1 MADTKQQWYKDAKY
15 GLFIHW
21 GLYSILAGEWKDPKT
36 GEVTKTDRIA
46 EWIENNLNI
55 DKEDYR
61 KLKDEFHPDKFDADM
76 FVKRAKEQWGVKYI
90 VLTSKHHEG
99 FAMYDS
105 KVSDFNV
112 VKAAGRDILRE
123 LSDACKKYD
132 MTMGIYYSQAQDWDD
147 DNAYKK
153 DYEDKNEWK
162 PEFRTYFDEKCKP
175 QLKELLENY
184 DNISLIWFDTPMGM
198 TADEAQELRDWVK
211 GIKPDCIISGR
222 IGHQK
227 GDYMTTGDNFI
238 PRLPYDGD
246 WEVPATVN
254 DTWGYNK
261 YDTNWKNPD
270 DILNLLLK
278 IVGRGGNYLLNVGP
292 MADGTVPEACVE
304 VMNEVGKYVTENA
317 EAIYGTKNVGIYP
330 YEIPSIEFTKR
341 PHKLYVHVLAPRYRV
356 ELLNIGNGIP
366 WSAYQLCLYY
376 NKDYLDQVGVDV
388 PESWDDLVDACAKLK
403 DAGIQPFNYSDKDN
417 YHFEH
422 LMSALALKAYGT
434 SIADDLASDKEAY
447 NGEKMVAIYQK
458 MKDMIDAG
466 YWGDGILSTDFNTER
481 NMFEAG
487 KAAFTVDGTWN
498 CGNFQNDSDT
508 TLFDAQKIGVTR
520 IPYIDEANKTVEMG
534 GGSDTYYITT
544 LNKSDEEIAATV
556 KFIKY
561 LTSVDSINEMCKS
574 SPTTYAEKVTIDTG
588 NYLLDDVNAIMAEN
602 TESKLEI
609 PTYDSNTAAMDTIRN
624 SLQALATGAS
634 AQEVGDDIVD
644 KMSAYE

>member
-270 DILNLLLK
+270 DILNVGPDAKGKFPKESSAILAEIGRWMDKNHDSIYGCVPAENIPKPDYGRITRNGNKYYVHIYENTLGPLPLLGFDKDK
-278 IVGRGGNYLLNVGP
+278 IVKVRALDDGHEVPISNAWMHSDYPDIAFVDLGP
-292 MADGTVPEACVE
+292 DPVLPDPVD
-304 VMNEVGKYVTENA
+304 YVLE
-317 EAIYGTKNVGIYP
+317 
-330 YEIPSIEFTKR
+330 
-341 PHKLYVHVLAPRYRV
+341 
-356 ELLNIGNGIP
+356 
-366 WSAYQLCLYY
+366 
-376 NKDYLDQVGVDV
+376 
-388 PESWDDLVDACAKLK
+388 
-403 DAGIQPFNYSDKDN
+403 
-417 YHFEH
+417 
-422 LMSALALKAYGT
+422 
-434 SIADDLASDKEAY
+434 
-447 NGEKMVAIYQK
+447 
-458 MKDMIDAG
+458 
-466 YWGDGILSTDFNTER
+466 
-481 NMFEAG
+481 
-487 KAAFTVDGTWN
+487 
-498 CGNFQNDSDT
+498 
-508 TLFDAQKIGVTR
+508 
-520 IPYIDEANKTVEMG
+520 VEM
-534 GGSDTYYITT
+534 
-544 LNKSDEEIAATV
+544 
-556 KFIKY
+556 
-561 LTSVDSINEMCKS
+561 
-574 SPTTYAEKVTIDTG
+574 AE
-588 NYLLDDVNAIMAEN
+588 
-602 TESKLEI
+602 
-609 PTYDSNTAAMDTIRN
+609 
-624 SLQALATGAS
+624 
-634 AQEVGDDIVD
+634 
-644 KMSAYE
+644 

>member
-1 MADTKQQWYKDAKY
+1 MKKRMKKVAT
-15 GLFIHW
+15 LC
-21 GLYSILAGEWKDPKT
+21 LAGVTAMSTVGVTGSAVFAKGDTNYDVDNMDFENVELRVAFRFNNGSDTDGQAKWYYKALDEFNKENEGKIHVTDESISTESDYEEKLTTDFASGNVPNAFLQYGGSRTREYVDAGYILDLTPYFEQYPEWKEGVQDFAWET
-36 GEVTKTDRIA
+36 TQFDG
-46 EWIENNLNI
+46 IE
-55 DKEDYR
+55 
-61 KLKDEFHPDKFDADM
+61 
-76 FVKRAKEQWGVKYI
+76 G
-90 VLTSKHHEG
+90 
-99 FAMYDS
+99 
-105 KVSDFNV
+105 
-112 VKAAGRDILRE
+112 
-123 LSDACKKYD
+123 
-132 MTMGIYYSQAQDWDD
+132 
-147 DNAYKK
+147 
-153 DYEDKNEWK
+153 
-162 PEFRTYFDEKCKP
+162 TY
-175 QLKELLENY
+175 
-184 DNISLIWFDTPMGM
+184 
-198 TADEAQELRDWVK
+198 
-211 GIKPDCIISGR
+211 
-222 IGHQK
+222 
-227 GDYMTTGDNFI
+227 
-238 PRLPYDGD
+238 
-246 WEVPATVN
+246 
-254 DTWGYNK
+254 
-261 YDTNWKNPD
+261 
-270 DILNLLLK
+270 
-278 IVGRGGNYLLNVGP
+278 
-292 MADGTVPEACVE
+292 
-304 VMNEVGKYVTENA
+304 
-317 EAIYGTKNVGIYP
+317 
-330 YEIPSIEFTKR
+330 
-341 PHKLYVHVLAPRYRV
+341 
-356 ELLNIGNGIP
+356 GIP

-388 PESWDDLVDACAKLK
+388 PESW
-403 DAGIQPFNYSDKDN
+403 
-417 YHFEH
+417 
-422 LMSALALKAYGT
+422 
-434 SIADDLASDKEAY
+434 DDLASDKEAY

>member
-99 FAMYDS
+99 FAMYNS

-112 VKAAGRDILRE
+112 VKATGRDILRE

-184 DNISLIWFDTPMGM
+184 
-198 TADEAQELRDWVK
+198 
-211 GIKPDCIISGR
+211 
-222 IGHQK
+222 
-227 GDYMTTGDNFI
+227 
-238 PRLPYDGD
+238 
-246 WEVPATVN
+246 
-254 DTWGYNK
+254 
-261 YDTNWKNPD
+261 
-270 DILNLLLK
+270 
-278 IVGRGGNYLLNVGP
+278 
-292 MADGTVPEACVE
+292 
-304 VMNEVGKYVTENA
+304 
-317 EAIYGTKNVGIYP
+317 
-330 YEIPSIEFTKR
+330 
-341 PHKLYVHVLAPRYRV
+341 
-356 ELLNIGNGIP
+356 
-366 WSAYQLCLYY
+366 
-376 NKDYLDQVGVDV
+376 
-388 PESWDDLVDACAKLK
+388 
-403 DAGIQPFNYSDKDN
+403 
-417 YHFEH
+417 
-422 LMSALALKAYGT
+422 
-434 SIADDLASDKEAY
+434 
-447 NGEKMVAIYQK
+447 
-458 MKDMIDAG
+458 
-466 YWGDGILSTDFNTER
+466 
-481 NMFEAG
+481 
-487 KAAFTVDGTWN
+487 
-498 CGNFQNDSDT
+498 
-508 TLFDAQKIGVTR
+508 
-520 IPYIDEANKTVEMG
+520 
-534 GGSDTYYITT
+534 
-544 LNKSDEEIAATV
+544 DEEIAATV

>member
-1 MADTKQQWYKDAKY
+1 
-15 GLFIHW
+15 
-21 GLYSILAGEWKDPKT
+21 
-36 GEVTKTDRIA
+36 
-46 EWIENNLNI
+46 
-55 DKEDYR
+55 
-61 KLKDEFHPDKFDADM
+61 
-76 FVKRAKEQWGVKYI
+76 
-90 VLTSKHHEG
+90 
-99 FAMYDS
+99 MYDS

-112 VKAAGRDILRE
+112 VKATGRDILRE

-317 EAIYGTKNVGIYP
+317 EAIYGTTNVGIYP

-341 PHKLYVHVLAPRYRV
+341 PHVVLTAKHHDGFCLFDSKYTDYKVTNTPAGRDLIKEYVEALREEGLKVGIYFTLLDWHHPDYPHYGDRIHPMRNHKECGNENRDFSRYTEYLYNQVEEICTNYGQIDIIWFDFSYDDMRGEKWGATKLINMVRSLQPQVIIDNRLEASGEGRGSLYECDPTPYHGDFVSPEQIIPPEGICDKEGNPMVWEACFTMNNNWGYCANDHYYKPASMLIKKLVECVSKGGNMILNVGPDAKGKFPKESSAILAEIGRWMDKNHDSIYGCVPAENIPKPDYGRITRNGNKYYVHIYENTLGPLP
-356 ELLNIGNGIP
+356 LLG
-366 WSAYQLCLYY
+366 
-376 NKDYLDQVGVDV
+376 
-388 PESWDDLVDACAKLK
+388 
-403 DAGIQPFNYSDKDN
+403 FDKDKIVKVR
-417 YHFEH
+417 
-422 LMSALALKAYGT
+422 ALDDGHEVPISNAWMHSDYPD
-434 SIADDLASDKEAY
+434 IAFVDLGPDP
-447 NGEKMVAIYQK
+447 VLP
-458 MKDMIDAG
+458 DP
-466 YWGDGILSTDFNTER
+466 
-481 NMFEAG
+481 
-487 KAAFTVDGTWN
+487 VDYV
-498 CGNFQNDSDT
+498 
-508 TLFDAQKIGVTR
+508 L
-520 IPYIDEANKTVEMG
+520 EVEM
-534 GGSDTYYITT
+534 
-544 LNKSDEEIAATV
+544 
-556 KFIKY
+556 
-561 LTSVDSINEMCKS
+561 
-574 SPTTYAEKVTIDTG
+574 AE
-588 NYLLDDVNAIMAEN
+588 
-602 TESKLEI
+602 
-609 PTYDSNTAAMDTIRN
+609 
-624 SLQALATGAS
+624 
-634 AQEVGDDIVD
+634 
-644 KMSAYE
+644 

>member
-261 YDTNWKNPD
+261 YD
-270 DILNLLLK
+270 
-278 IVGRGGNYLLNVGP
+278 
-292 MADGTVPEACVE
+292 
-304 VMNEVGKYVTENA
+304 
-317 EAIYGTKNVGIYP
+317 
-330 YEIPSIEFTKR
+330 
-341 PHKLYVHVLAPRYRV
+341 
-356 ELLNIGNGIP
+356 
-366 WSAYQLCLYY
+366 
-376 NKDYLDQVGVDV
+376 
-388 PESWDDLVDACAKLK
+388 
-403 DAGIQPFNYSDKDN
+403 
-417 YHFEH
+417 
-422 LMSALALKAYGT
+422 
-434 SIADDLASDKEAY
+434 
-447 NGEKMVAIYQK
+447 
-458 MKDMIDAG
+458 
-466 YWGDGILSTDFNTER
+466 
-481 NMFEAG
+481 
-487 KAAFTVDGTWN
+487 
-498 CGNFQNDSDT
+498 
-508 TLFDAQKIGVTR
+508 
-520 IPYIDEANKTVEMG
+520 IDEANKTVEMG

>member
-222 IGHQK
+222 IGHGMFGAAKQWVGLENYQK
-227 GDYMTTGDNFI
+227 IFSDNLFWNAMLNSVYFMIGGFVILMPLSFGLAMLVTAKIKGTGFFRTCYFLPNMLGTTAVALMWTFMLNPNFGIFNTIENIFGLHGTI
-238 PRLPYDGD
+238 PDVLTIK
-246 WEVPATVN
+246 TVN
-254 DTWGYNK
+254 VWIVVLVNEWMYAGYNMLIFAAGLVAIPDELNEAAALDGATGWQRIR
-261 YDTNWKNPD
+261 YIILPLMKNSFKVFSILCITGCLKVF
-270 DILNLLLK
+270 DI
-278 IVGRGGNYLLNVGP
+278 IWAMTRGGPN
-292 MADGTVPEACVE
+292 DISST
-304 VMNEVGKYVTENA
+304 
-317 EAIYGTKNVGIYP
+317 
-330 YEIPSIEFTKR
+330 PSIMLYTQGFSY
-341 PHKLYVHVLAPRYRV
+341 KLFGRS
-356 ELLNIGNGIP
+356 
-366 WSAYQLCLYY
+366 SAY
-376 NKDYLDQVGVDV
+376 GVIL
-388 PESWDDLVDACAKLK
+388 LVL
-403 DAGIQPFNYSDKDN
+403 GVVLSLITNHLFREDKD
-417 YHFEH
+417 
-422 LMSALALKAYGT
+422 LA
-434 SIADDLASDKEAY
+434 
-447 NGEKMVAIYQK
+447 M
-458 MKDMIDAG
+458 
-466 YWGDGILSTDFNTER
+466 
-481 NMFEAG
+481 
-487 KAAFTVDGTWN
+487 
-498 CGNFQNDSDT
+498 
-508 TLFDAQKIGVTR
+508 
-520 IPYIDEANKTVEMG
+520 
-534 GGSDTYYITT
+534 
-544 LNKSDEEIAATV
+544 
-556 KFIKY
+556 
-561 LTSVDSINEMCKS
+561 
-574 SPTTYAEKVTIDTG
+574 
-588 NYLLDDVNAIMAEN
+588 
-602 TESKLEI
+602 
-609 PTYDSNTAAMDTIRN
+609 
-624 SLQALATGAS
+624 
-634 AQEVGDDIVD
+634 
-644 KMSAYE
+644 

>member
-153 DYEDKNEWK
+153 DFEDKNEWK

-211 GIKPDCIISGR
+211 DYKFLKWVYVFFMIGVMVPVHCTLIPINNIATALNAKNNLFFLILIYVAFGMSQAIFLYTGFMDGISRNLDEAAIIDGCNNWQLLWKILFPVCKPII
-222 IGHQK
+222 
-227 GDYMTTGDNFI
+227 
-238 PRLPYDGD
+238 
-246 WEVPATVN
+246 AT
-254 DTWGYNK
+254 
-261 YDTNWKNPD
+261 
-270 DILNLLLK
+270 
-278 IVGRGGNYLLNVGP
+278 
-292 MADGTVPEACVE
+292 
-304 VMNEVGKYVTENA
+304 
-317 EAIYGTKNVGIYP
+317 EAIFVFIYGYSELVFSMILMTDTKY
-330 YEIPSIEFTKR
+330 
-341 PHKLYVHVLAPRYRV
+341 
-356 ELLNIGNGIP
+356 
-366 WSAYQLCLYY
+366 
-376 NKDYLDQVGVDV
+376 
-388 PESWDDLVDACAKLK
+388 
-403 DAGIQPFNYSDKDN
+403 
-417 YHFEH
+417 
-422 LMSALALKAYGT
+422 
-434 SIADDLASDKEAY
+434 
-447 NGEKMVAIYQK
+447 
-458 MKDMIDAG
+458 
-466 YWGDGILSTDFNTER
+466 
-481 NMFEAG
+481 
-487 KAAFTVDGTWN
+487 FTVSRAML
-498 CGNFQNDSDT
+498 NFSSAHTQE
-508 TLFDAQKIGVTR
+508 IGSQFAYVVMSV
-520 IPYIDEANKTVEMG
+520 IPMLIIYIVFHKQIEKGMLSGA
-534 GGSDTYYITT
+534 
-544 LNKSDEEIAATV
+544 
-556 KFIKY
+556 IK
-561 LTSVDSINEMCKS
+561 
-574 SPTTYAEKVTIDTG
+574 G
-588 NYLLDDVNAIMAEN
+588 
-602 TESKLEI
+602 
-609 PTYDSNTAAMDTIRN
+609 
-624 SLQALATGAS
+624 
-634 AQEVGDDIVD
+634 
-644 KMSAYE
+644 

>member
-198 TADEAQELRDWVK
+198 TADEAQELRDWVTLIPINNIATALNAK
-211 GIKPDCIISGR
+211 NNLFFLILIYVAFGMSQAIFLYTGFMDGISRNLDEAAIIDGCNNWQLLWKILFPVCKPII
-222 IGHQK
+222 
-227 GDYMTTGDNFI
+227 
-238 PRLPYDGD
+238 
-246 WEVPATVN
+246 AT
-254 DTWGYNK
+254 
-261 YDTNWKNPD
+261 
-270 DILNLLLK
+270 
-278 IVGRGGNYLLNVGP
+278 
-292 MADGTVPEACVE
+292 
-304 VMNEVGKYVTENA
+304 
-317 EAIYGTKNVGIYP
+317 EAIFVFIYGYSELVFSMILMTDTKY
-330 YEIPSIEFTKR
+330 
-341 PHKLYVHVLAPRYRV
+341 
-356 ELLNIGNGIP
+356 
-366 WSAYQLCLYY
+366 
-376 NKDYLDQVGVDV
+376 
-388 PESWDDLVDACAKLK
+388 
-403 DAGIQPFNYSDKDN
+403 
-417 YHFEH
+417 
-422 LMSALALKAYGT
+422 
-434 SIADDLASDKEAY
+434 
-447 NGEKMVAIYQK
+447 
-458 MKDMIDAG
+458 
-466 YWGDGILSTDFNTER
+466 
-481 NMFEAG
+481 
-487 KAAFTVDGTWN
+487 FTVSRAML
-498 CGNFQNDSDT
+498 NFSSAHTQE
-508 TLFDAQKIGVTR
+508 IGSQFAYVVMSV
-520 IPYIDEANKTVEMG
+520 IPMIIIYIVFHKQIEKGMLSGA
-534 GGSDTYYITT
+534 
-544 LNKSDEEIAATV
+544 
-556 KFIKY
+556 IK
-561 LTSVDSINEMCKS
+561 
-574 SPTTYAEKVTIDTG
+574 G
-588 NYLLDDVNAIMAEN
+588 
-602 TESKLEI
+602 
-609 PTYDSNTAAMDTIRN
+609 
-624 SLQALATGAS
+624 
-634 AQEVGDDIVD
+634 
-644 KMSAYE
+644 